1 MSESIEL
8 AAGDL
13 LLVVDVQNDFCEDG
27 NLAVPH
33 GSAVVPVFNSLAG
46 RFAGT
51 VATQDWHPPGHA
63 SFASSH
69 AGLEPFATMAFP
81 YGEQTLWP
89 DHCVQGTAGAE
100 FPDELET
107 DHFELVVCKGFR
119 ADIDSYSAFSENDRT
134 TRTGLEG
141 FLRERGFK
149 RIFLG
154 GLAGDFCVL
163 FSALDAAKAG
173 FETFVIDDATRY
185 IDLEGSKEAARQAMT
200 EAGATLITS
209 ADLL

>member
-107 DHFELVVCKGFR
+107 DHFELVVRKGFR

>member
-1 MSESIEL
+1 M
-8 AAGDL
+8 
-13 LLVVDVQNDFCEDG
+13 
-27 NLAVPH
+27 
-33 GSAVVPVFNSLAG
+33 
-46 RFAGT
+46 R
-51 VATQDWHPPGHA
+51 
-63 SFASSH
+63 
-69 AGLEPFATMAFP
+69 
-81 YGEQTLWP
+81 
-89 DHCVQGTAGAE
+89 
-100 FPDELET
+100 
-107 DHFELVVCKGFR
+107 KGFR